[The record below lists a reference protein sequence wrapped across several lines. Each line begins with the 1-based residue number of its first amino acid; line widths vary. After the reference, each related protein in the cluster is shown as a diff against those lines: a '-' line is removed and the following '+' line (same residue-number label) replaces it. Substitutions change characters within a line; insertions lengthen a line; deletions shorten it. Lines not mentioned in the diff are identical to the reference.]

1 MVGAAHAQAAHGV
14 GRVAV
19 LDFDVH
25 HGNGCA
31 AACWADPTRLY
42 ASSHQLGLFPAGP
55 HGVIMSGRPATLG
68 YVGATVR
75 ALFTSSLPAFP
86 AGDMSHGATL

>member
-1 MVGAAHAQAAHGV
+1 MHMNMHMNMCIYGSNAQAAHGV
-14 GRVAV
+14 KRVAV

-42 ASSHQLGLFPAGP
+42 ASSHQLGLFPAGRP
-55 HGVIMSGRPATLG
+55 GVKQRPGRAQTHDTHTAAALG
-68 YVGATVR
+68 
-75 ALFTSSLPAFP
+75 
-86 AGDMSHGATL
+86 

>member
-1 MVGAAHAQAAHGV
+1 MRRLLHAHEHAHEHEHVYTFHGSNAQAAHGV
-14 GRVAV
+14 KRVAV

-55 HGVIMSGRPATLG
+55 HGKAQWGVVMT
-68 YVGATVR
+68 
-75 ALFTSSLPAFP
+75 
-86 AGDMSHGATL
+86 

>member
-1 MVGAAHAQAAHGV
+1 MHMNMHMNMCIYGSNAQAAHGV
-14 GRVAV
+14 KRVAV

-55 HGVIMSGRPATLG
+55 HGK
-68 YVGATVR
+68 VGHDAYAVFPLR
-75 ALFTSSLPAFP
+75 LPVQLC
-86 AGDMSHGATL
+86 HGAILTLTLF